1 MPRGIYERKKKNFEP
16 VKSPE
21 VEVAAL
27 NLKNDIYSSTI
38 IPFESQFKPN
48 GDLTGFD
55 LKTILQNPQANVE
68 KVYQLMAYYV
78 ASDPIFSSAIK
89 NVLVPFSVTDWKL
102 QGSSQKAKEFFNQYF
117 EEIAINDLLY
127 GIFYDL
133 YLYGNVFLYRHEN
146 GYIQILPP
154 HRIIIQ
160 DIAMPN
166 EPVLAFKVPSRDLS
180 TSTINEKF
188 VKTLEKKYE
197 SYPPEIVEGIRNR
210 QSIVQLDPTRC
221 YTIQNQKSW
230 WEKYSMPLGISLLP
244 LFSKKNLISDA
255 ETAELSNIKKS
266 ILHVTVGNE
275 KTRPRPN
282 TTELTQ
288 VGQAFID
295 ALNGANLA
303 ITTWDVEANWKYV
316 DSKEFSNSIK
326 EKYAQVNSQILS
338 GLGLASVIVTGD
350 ATGSSFAAAQ
360 VNTAVA
366 SRRIMQNVKNVAQFF
381 KKIMKAA
388 AGEQRIADGRI
399 PDMVFEKVDLQTN
412 EAAMEEIMGL
422 FEKGL
427 IGYRTVFE
435 NVGLDYQ
442 QERDRKEQE
451 EKDGDSEI
459 FLPPV
464 NPNTLS
470 SNPDDEGGNPGKD
483 DKSRKSDKSKSASG
497 KAPKP
502 SNPEGSE

>member
-1 MPRGIYERKKKNFEP
+1 M
-16 VKSPE
+16 
-21 VEVAAL
+21 
-27 NLKNDIYSSTI
+27 
-38 IPFESQFKPN
+38 
-48 GDLTGFD
+48 
-55 LKTILQNPQANVE
+55 
-68 KVYQLMAYYV
+68 
-78 ASDPIFSSAIK
+78 
-89 NVLVPFSVTDWKL
+89 
-102 QGSSQKAKEFFNQYF
+102 
-117 EEIAINDLLY
+117 
-127 GIFYDL
+127 
-133 YLYGNVFLYRHEN
+133 
-146 GYIQILPP
+146 
-154 HRIIIQ
+154 
-160 DIAMPN
+160 
-166 EPVLAFKVPSRDLS
+166 
-180 TSTINEKF
+180 
-188 VKTLEKKYE
+188 
-197 SYPPEIVEGIRNR
+197 
-210 QSIVQLDPTRC
+210 
-221 YTIQNQKSW
+221 
-230 WEKYSMPLGISLLP
+230 
-244 LFSKKNLISDA
+244 
-255 ETAELSNIKKS
+255 
-266 ILHVTVGNE
+266 
-275 KTRPRPN
+275 
-282 TTELTQ
+282 
-288 VGQAFID
+288 
-295 ALNGANLA
+295 
-303 ITTWDVEANWKYV
+303 
-316 DSKEFSNSIK
+316 
-326 EKYAQVNSQILS
+326 NSQILS

-399 PDMVFEKVDLQTN
+399 PDMVFEKVDLQHN
-412 EAAMEEIMGL
+412 EVSMEEILGL